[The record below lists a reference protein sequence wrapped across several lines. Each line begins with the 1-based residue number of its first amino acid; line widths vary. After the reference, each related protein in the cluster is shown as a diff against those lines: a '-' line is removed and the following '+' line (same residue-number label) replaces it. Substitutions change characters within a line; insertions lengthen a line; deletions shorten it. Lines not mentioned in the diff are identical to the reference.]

1 MLLFGRVPRRAS
13 LRRIDRGSGQLV
25 VWRGRTGRWTVT
37 RSFCCHRACS
47 TGSARIICCGS

>member
-1 MLLFGRVPRRAS
+1 M
-13 LRRIDRGSGQLV
+13 